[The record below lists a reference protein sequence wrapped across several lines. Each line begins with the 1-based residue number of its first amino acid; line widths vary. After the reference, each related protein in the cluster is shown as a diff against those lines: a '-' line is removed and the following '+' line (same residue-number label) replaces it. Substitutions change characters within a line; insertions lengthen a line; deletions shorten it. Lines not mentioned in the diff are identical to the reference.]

1 MSHHLMLKQYFSF
14 RTSNTSDS
22 TSDSALKC
30 TAMIAVRILVP
41 CGGIRPPALA
51 PACVVHA
58 ADERASFVFVWIPQT
73 AAARFVKT
81 AYPVWVCLALC
92 VCCLPAPRT
101 QLETEAGPQRICLT
115 LDSGEALTD
124 QGCLFL
130 GTSAL
135 PHVLSRHLGFPHM
148 LLSLDTDFETSG
160 NCSNCVSWVPDDR
173 LGKIQNREIY
183 LESYTCLKVS
193 SSPFHQSQQHKG
205 VRTGVFADNI

>member
-1 MSHHLMLKQYFSF
+1 M
-14 RTSNTSDS
+14 
-22 TSDSALKC
+22 
-30 TAMIAVRILVP
+30 RILVP

-51 PACVVHA
+51 PACVVYA
-58 ADERASFVFVWIPQT
+58 VDERASFVFVWIPQT
-73 AAARFVKT
+73 AAACFVKT
-81 AYPVWVCLALC
+81 AYPVWVCLVLC
-92 VCCLPAPRT
+92 VWCLPAPRT

-148 LLSLDTDFETSG
+148 LLSLATDFETSG

-183 LESYTCLKVS
+183 LESYTCLWFGFFFTFSPEPTAQGSENGYLCRQHINTCS
-193 SSPFHQSQQHKG
+193 SWFVIYDFQTYGSYICMTEIQCIFFP
-205 VRTGVFADNI
+205 T